1 MRGIGHTT
9 HTLAEMPVSAR
20 VYEEIAAKLREAGYD
35 HAFMEDGVI
44 SMQGIGLSRPQPSAM
59 GVRMREAREKAG
71 LTQKEA
77 ARKVFVALPSL
88 IEYEEGG
95 MIPQHRTLDKL
106 ARAYRVT
113 PDWLRTGQ
121 EPLS

>member
-9 HTLAEMPVSAR
+9 HTLAEMQVSAR

-44 SMQGIGLSRPQPSAM
+44 SMQGIGITRPQPSAM
-59 GVRMREAREKAG
+59 AVRMREAREKLG

-95 MIPQHRTLDKL
+95 MVPQGRTLEKI
-106 ARAYRVT
+106 ARVYKVT
-113 PDWLRTGQ
+113 PDWLRDGQ
-121 EPLS
+121 GTLS